1 MDILCHLPCNKNN
14 KYFLQVQWWWW
25 QDSGNKDNND
35 DNGGDG
41 DGSNSDGVS
50 SIKERR
56 E

>member
-1 MDILCHLPCNKNN
+1 MSF
-14 KYFLQVQWWWW
+14 FLAIKTINI
-25 QDSGNKDNND
+25 SCKSGGGGGGGGGGNKDNND

>member
-1 MDILCHLPCNKNN
+1 MSF
-14 KYFLQVQWWWW
+14 FLAIKTINI
-25 QDSGNKDNND
+25 SCKSGGGGGGGGGNKDNND